1 MNIEEYT
8 IWIWLAIFVI
18 TIIVEAAT
26 QDLVSIWFSLGSLV
40 ALAISGFSAWWVEVI
55 VFLVVSII
63 ALLLTRP
70 IMKKL
75 MQRNERKTN
84 TDDFIGKKLKAI
96 SDISK
101 YDAGEVKLNGII
113 YTAILMED
121 SYDTILKDSIVE
133 VVAIKGNRLVVKSTG
148 GNE

>member
-96 SDISK
+96 SVISK

>member
-40 ALAISGFSAWWVEVI
+40 ALAISGFSAWWAEII
-55 VFLVVSII
+55 VFLVVSVI
-63 ALLLTRP
+63 ALILTRP
-70 IMKKL
+70 IMKRL

-84 TDDFIGKKLKAI
+84 TDEFIGKKLKAI

-121 SYDTILKDSIVE
+121 SYDTIAKDSIVE
-133 VVAIKGNRLVVKSTG
+133 VVAIKGNRLVVKNTG

>member
-8 IWIWLAIFVI
+8 VWIWLAIFVI

-55 VFLVVSII
+55 VFLVVSVI
-63 ALLLTRP
+63 ALILTRP
-70 IMKKL
+70 IMKRL

-96 SDISK
+96 SIHRNIVDILIG
-101 YDAGEVKLNGII
+101 Y
-113 YTAILMED
+113 
-121 SYDTILKDSIVE
+121 
-133 VVAIKGNRLVVKSTG
+133 
-148 GNE
+148 

>member
-121 SYDTILKDSIVE
+121 SYDTISKGSIVE

>member
-113 YTAILMED
+113 YKAILMED